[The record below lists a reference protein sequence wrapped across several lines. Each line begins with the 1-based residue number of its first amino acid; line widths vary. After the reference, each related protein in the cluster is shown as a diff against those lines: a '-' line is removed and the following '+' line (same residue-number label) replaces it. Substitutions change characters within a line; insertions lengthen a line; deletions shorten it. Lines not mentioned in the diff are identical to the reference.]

1 MASQELNFKW
11 KSLKVENSAA
21 NAYHNRFSEFK
32 QKFEHWLKWHIKLAN
47 TDKNAVVDDNSPL
60 VNGKDVEKVAGLSL
74 DVIQSVAN
82 FII

>member
-1 MASQELNFKW
+1 MASQELNYKW

-32 QKFEHWLKWHIKLAN
+32 KEFDQWLKWHIKLAN
-47 TDKNAVVDDNSPL
+47 PDKNAVLDNNSPL
-60 VNGKDVEKVAGLSL
+60 VNGRDVEKVAGKSL
-74 DVIQSVAN
+74 DLIQSVSN